1 MQQAY
6 IRPSSFQ
13 KHHSSKIFG
22 SSKSTPFQHVIF
34 LLVIQASITH
44 LSTSNRIHFHDVAS
58 GYVKKKKYSTVS
70 TMQQNL
76 RQLLPPFTTLSLYDI
91 RVKVLFLKNHQE
103 KKTQFW
109 IQRERIFHSFLKEQE
124 QLWNLTALEKELT
137 VIIEFLTLL
146 SVQTS
151 LSFE

>member
-58 GYVKKKKYSTVS
+58 GYVKKKKILYSFYDAAKFTLVITTFHHPLFIRYS
-70 TMQQNL
+70 CQSAVFKEPPGKKNL
-76 RQLLPPFTTLSLYDI
+76 
-91 RVKVLFLKNHQE
+91 VLDLEGTHFPQFLKRIGATLEFDSFRKRIDSDYRVFDSFKCPN
-103 KKTQFW
+103 QF
-109 IQRERIFHSFLKEQE
+109 IF
-124 QLWNLTALEKELT
+124 
-137 VIIEFLTLL
+137 
-146 SVQTS
+146 
-151 LSFE
+151 